1 MVEIIDRVA
10 CVALVVEL
18 ILRVFV
24 GDHQRQ
30 EGEDEGDED
39 TGGHDIEIL
48 LQYKRERDFM

>member
-10 CVALVVEL
+10 CVALVVDP

-30 EGEDEGDED
+30 EGEEEGDED
-39 TGGHDIEIL
+39 TGGHNVEIL
-48 LQYKRERDFM
+48 LQYKMERDLM